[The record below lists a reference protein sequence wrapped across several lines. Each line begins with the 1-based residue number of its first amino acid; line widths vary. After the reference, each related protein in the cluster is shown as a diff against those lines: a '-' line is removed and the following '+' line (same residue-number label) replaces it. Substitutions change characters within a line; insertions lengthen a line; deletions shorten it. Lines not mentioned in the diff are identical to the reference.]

1 VGEFYLIQLIYRL
14 WKQLLYVDNLKRGTN
29 QMVSRLPD
37 PYIISRNIH
46 QARQFGSAIVA
57 LESTVITHGLPKP
70 DNLALA
76 RDMEK
81 IVRENGAAPARIAI
95 LDGKIHI
102 GLSDEELEVLAHAEG
117 ARKISLRDFGIALAG
132 GLSGGT
138 TVAGT
143 LFVSDLAGIKVF
155 ATGGIGGVHRGNP
168 FDVSADLTQLGKSP
182 VVVVCSGAKAILD
195 LPATREVLET
205 RGVPVVGY
213 QTDEFPA
220 FYTRSSGLGVD
231 IRANTPEETARIAL
245 ETWEAGVNAAV
256 LVVVP
261 PPEETS
267 MSQHE
272 MESAVQEALAD
283 AEAQNIQGAAITPFL
298 LKRVTELTKGD
309 SLKTNLALLKNN
321 ARVAAEVASAIAA
334 NGKAGPY

>member
-1 VGEFYLIQLIYRL
+1 
-14 WKQLLYVDNLKRGTN
+14 
-29 QMVSRLPD
+29 MVSRLPD
-37 PYIISRNIH
+37 PYIISRNIQ
-46 QARQFGSAIVA
+46 QAKQFGSPIVA

-70 DNLALA
+70 DNLTLA
-76 RDMEK
+76 RDIEE
-81 IVRENGAAPARIAI
+81 IVRENGATPATIAV

-102 GLSDEELEVLAHAEG
+102 GLSDEELEVLALTEG
-117 ARKISLRDFGIALAG
+117 TRKISLRDFGIALAG

-138 TVAGT
+138 TVAST

-182 VVVVCSGAKAILD
+182 VLVVCSGAKAILD

-220 FYTRSSGLGVD
+220 FYTRRSGLSVD
-231 IRANTPEETARIAL
+231 VQANTPEEVAQIAL
-245 ETWEAGVNAAV
+245 ETWEAGVNVAV

-267 MSQHE
+267 MSQNE
-272 MESAVQEALAD
+272 MESAVQKALAD
-283 AEAQNIQGAAITPFL
+283 AEAQNIQGSAITPFL
-298 LKRVTELTKGD
+298 LKRVSELTKGD
-309 SLKTNLALLKNN
+309 SLKANLALLRNN
-321 ARVAAEVASAIAA
+321 ARVAAEVASAIAT

>member
-1 VGEFYLIQLIYRL
+1 
-14 WKQLLYVDNLKRGTN
+14 
-29 QMVSRLPD
+29 MVSRLPD
-37 PYIISRNIH
+37 PYIISRNIQ
-46 QARQFGSAIVA
+46 QAKQFGSPIVA

-70 DNLALA
+70 DNLTLA
-76 RDMEK
+76 RDMEE
-81 IVRENGAAPARIAI
+81 IVRENGATPATIAV

-102 GLSDEELEVLAHAEG
+102 GLSDEELEVLALTEG
-117 ARKISLRDFGIALAG
+117 TRKISLRDFGIALAG

-138 TVAGT
+138 TVAST

-182 VVVVCSGAKAILD
+182 VLVVCSGAKAILD

-220 FYTRSSGLGVD
+220 FYTRRSGLSVD
-231 IRANTPEETARIAL
+231 VQANTPEEVAQIAL

-267 MSQHE
+267 MSQNE
-272 MESAVQEALAD
+272 MESAVQKALAD
-283 AEAQNIQGAAITPFL
+283 AEAQNIQGSAITPFL
-298 LKRVTELTKGD
+298 LKRVSELTKGD
-309 SLKTNLALLKNN
+309 SLKANLALLRNN